1 MSNFDDLGVFK
12 NLAMPIF
19 RWHRA
24 CRNWSPDREITTSR
38 TWALRMVFLK
48 VNHFPTKIL
57 AKPEMLS
64 TNRDNQVIEK
74 LS

>member
-1 MSNFDDLGVFK
+1 
-12 NLAMPIF
+12 
-19 RWHRA
+19 
-24 CRNWSPDREITTSR
+24 
-38 TWALRMVFLK
+38 MVFLK